1 MTGAAPGSG
10 RLTPRQVIG
19 WGIAFLVI
27 IVLVVLFFLFG
38 PQVRPVVSALPHEA
52 WPNSL
57 S

>member
-1 MTGAAPGSG
+1 MTGGVPGQG

-19 WGIAFLVI
+19 WGLAFLVI
-27 IVLVVLFFLFG
+27 IALVVLFFILG
-38 PQVRPVVSALPHEA
+38 PQVRPVLGVLPHEA